1 MREPFI
7 DPSSADDEWLATIGD
22 IAVSEHW
29 ISTPIGQFPIR
40 GTRWTVTDMSTT
52 ESYLSTTTV
61 VLALVFSLIC
71 LLGLFLLLMKNE
83 RQVGF
88 VQVTVEGN
96 GFCHSTTIP
105 VTHPQEVLGINDEVE
120 YARELA
126 G

>member
-1 MREPFI
+1 
-7 DPSSADDEWLATIGD
+7 
-22 IAVSEHW
+22 
-29 ISTPIGQFPIR
+29 
-40 GTRWTVTDMSTT
+40 MSTT
-52 ESYLSTTTV
+52 ESYLPTTTV
-61 VLALVFSLIC
+61 VLALVLSLIC

-105 VTHPQEVLGINDEVE
+105 VTHPQEVLGINEEVE